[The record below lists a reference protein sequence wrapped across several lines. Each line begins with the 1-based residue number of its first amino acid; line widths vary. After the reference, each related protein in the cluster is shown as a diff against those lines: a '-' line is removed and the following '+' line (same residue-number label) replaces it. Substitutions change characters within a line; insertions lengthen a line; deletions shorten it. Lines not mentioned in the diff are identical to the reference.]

1 MAVAGCG
8 LSLVAVNGEEGEY
21 PLDVVY
27 RLLIVVASLVAKHK
41 ALGTWASVVAAR
53 GISSCGSWAINIF
66 KRLCL

>member
-1 MAVAGCG
+1 
-8 LSLVAVNGEEGEY
+8 VNGEEGEY
-21 PLDVVY
+21 PLVAVY

-53 GISSCGSWAINIF
+53 GISSCRSWAINIF